1 MQLPG
6 LTAHHLDKMYL
17 EYKKEIIPKAKHIK
31 EVLIEAKPSML
42 SVKLIELIISK
53 IQKIVKVIFRLLS
66 NLKLRIFSTF
76 KKILR

>member
-1 MQLPG
+1 M
-6 LTAHHLDKMYL
+6 D
-17 EYKKEIIPKAKHIK
+17 KKEIIPKAKHIK

-66 NLKLRIFSTF
+66 NLTLIIFSTF